1 MMALK
6 RRDVGAGT
14 SYIAPALTA
23 DSKLLGKLPALME
36 FLTATAYED
45 GTARTPGYM
54 WVSNR
59 TAAFEVTLF
68 DPDGCSKLPCLGKT
82 LDDAFALLES
92 HLRGDNPP
100 WQQDG
105 FLVKKA
111 QEKKRK

>member
-1 MMALK
+1 MALK
-6 RRDVGAGT
+6 RRDVSSGAG
-14 SYIAPALTA
+14 YICPALTA

-45 GTARTPGYM
+45 GTARVPGYL

-59 TAAFEVTLF
+59 TVAFEVTLF
-68 DPDGCSKLPCLGKT
+68 DPDGCAKMPALGKN
-82 LDDAFALLES
+82 LDDAFALLET
-92 HLRGDNPP
+92 HLRSDNPP

-111 QEKKRK
+111 AEKKRR

>member
-1 MMALK
+1 MALK
-6 RRDVGAGT
+6 RRDVTAGAG
-14 SYIAPALTA
+14 YVAPALTA
-23 DSKLLGKLPALME
+23 DSKLLGKLPAIME

-45 GTARTPGYM
+45 GSPRTPGYM

-68 DPDGCSKLPCLGKT
+68 DPDGCCKLPCLGKN
-82 LDDAFALLES
+82 LDEAFALLEA
-92 HLRGDNPP
+92 HLRGDLPP

-111 QEKKRK
+111 AEKKRK